1 MPFQETNMQTALECW
16 RELGRA
22 DDIGTAVQ
30 RMTERLA
37 ARLPLE
43 MLCLRALC
51 LEESRLTIEALGV
64 FECAD
69 EVCFGARPLED
80 RTQLDQFL
88 GWCALKQIAEVS
100 LAQRN
105 HPVSLSLPHSFEIPR
120 SCLVGPLFDE
130 SGPMGAL
137 IAVGKEGQSFS
148 EAHQGLFLDLLEPF
162 SIGLASHLVKRKLL
176 RAQRAMEADKDALL
190 SRLGR
195 QDITDTVVG
204 ADGGLSEVLEKV
216 EQVARTDATVLILGE
231 TGTGKEVVARRIHAL
246 SRRAKGPMFRVN
258 CGAIPPELV
267 DSELFGHERGSF
279 TGAVAARKGWFERA
293 DGGTLFL
300 DEIAELPLAG
310 QVRLLRVIQEGVLER
325 VGGQSAVSVDVRI
338 VAATNAPLHDLV
350 RQGRFREDLWY
361 RISVFPLRIPPLKER
376 IEDIPSLAQHFA
388 WRAGKRLGGAPLAL
402 SPDEIH
408 LLVNYDWPGN
418 VRELNAVIER
428 AAILGDGK
436 TLCVAAALGVSL
448 RSPAAG
454 TDLSNAPPP
463 NEPRPQTN
471 FLTLDELTRQ
481 HIEAALQKCGGQI
494 EGSRGAGALLAI
506 NPHTLRAR
514 MRKLGI
520 DWKRFRQT

>member
-1 MPFQETNMQTALECW
+1 MQTALECW

-22 DDIGTAVQ
+22 EDIGTAVQ
-30 RMTERLA
+30 RLTERLA

-64 FECAD
+64 FECTDKAS
-69 EVCFGARPLED
+69 FNARPIED
-80 RTQLDQFL
+80 RTQLDHLL
-88 GWCALKQIAEVS
+88 GWCALKQTAKVDLVEKD
-100 LAQRN
+100 
-105 HPVSLSLPHSFEIPR
+105 HPVSCSLPQSSEISR
-120 SCLVGPLFDE
+120 SCLVGPLWDE
-130 SGPMGAL
+130 SGPVGAL
-137 IAVGKEGQSFS
+137 VAVGKEGQRFS
-148 EAHQGLFLDLLEPF
+148 QTHQALFMELLEPF
-162 SIGLASHLVKRKLL
+162 SIGLAGHLLKRKLL

-204 ADGGLSEVLEKV
+204 ADGGLCEVLEKV
-216 EQVARTDATVLILGE
+216 EQVARTDAAVLILGE

-310 QVRLLRVIQEGVLER
+310 QVRLLRVIQDGVLER
-325 VGGQSAVSVDVRI
+325 VGGQSPVSVDVRI
-338 VAATNAPLHDLV
+338 VAATNAPLHEMV

-402 SPDEIH
+402 SPSDIH

-436 TLCVAAALGVSL
+436 KLCVAAALGVNL
-448 RSPAAG
+448 RPPAAR
-454 TDLSNAPPP
+454 TELSTAPPP
-463 NEPRPQTN
+463 IDPRTQTP

-481 HIEAALQKCGGQI
+481 HIEAALQQCGGQI
-494 EGSRGAGALLAI
+494 EGPRGAGALLCI

-514 MRKLGI
+514 MRKLRI
-520 DWKRFRQT
+520 DWKRFRQI